1 MPGSIRASDSSEPA
15 AAGAGLGATGGARDR
30 RPRPPAGP
38 RWRWLGT
45 RSGTGSGAA
54 FAFLAVVVAVAVFP
68 GIVARDDPLRMDT
81 EAVLA
86 SPSLAHVFGTDQ
98 FGRDILSRVA
108 FGARTSLSYALLATG
123 ISVAIG
129 TSVGVSTAF
138 YAGAVDATVMRLI
151 DVLMAFPGIL
161 LALIVVTLLGPGLTN
176 AMIAVG
182 IGQVPAFTRV
192 VRGAALGVIHNLYV
206 EAARSAGAPGLW
218 VMRRHL
224 VPNIRHVVL
233 VLATLGYGTAILI
246 GASLSFLGLG
256 AQPPTPEWG
265 SMLETARGYLQSNW
279 WVGVL
284 PGVVLGATL
293 LSINIVGDQLR
304 DILDP
309 SLRLDWSGR

>member
-1 MPGSIRASDSSEPA
+1 MPGSIRASDTSEPA
-15 AAGAGLGATGGARDR
+15 QAIVAPDKPGG
-30 RPRPPAGP
+30 PGPGGPAPG
-38 RWRWLGT
+38 RTRQRWLGK
-45 RSGTGSGAA
+45 RPGTGSRAA
-54 FAFLAVVVAVAVFP
+54 FAFLAVIVAVAVFP
-68 GIVARDDPLRMDT
+68 GLVARDDPLRMDT
-81 EAVLA
+81 DAVLA
-86 SPSLAHVFGTDQ
+86 APSLAHVFGTDQ
-98 FGRDILSRVA
+98 FGRDILTRVA
-108 FGARTSLSYALLATG
+108 FGARTSLSYAMLATG

-138 YAGAVDATVMRLI
+138 YAGAFDATVMRLVDI
-151 DVLMAFPGIL
+151 LMAFPGIL

-182 IGQVPAFTRV
+182 IGQVPVFTRV
-192 VRGAALGVIHNLYV
+192 VRGAALGVTHNLYV
-206 EAARSAGAPGLW
+206 EAAHSAGAGGFW

-224 VPNIRHVVL
+224 LPNIRHVVL

-304 DILDP
+304 DLLDP
-309 SLRLDWSGR
+309 SVRLEWSGR